1 MKHGCKWKC
10 SSWSNNWVKWII
22 MYKVFYFIQE
32 VSLVRLKVGDGR
44 INLAVLSSINSPEAK
59 ALAEQYP
66 QCSNCPAKWRETST
80 VIVPIH
86 SLSEALICSWA
97 PQNANCRFVDLFT
110 DLNLVLNWD
119 LNEMCV
125 AFKCL
130 LPLSC
135 RKGFLECL
143 WWNSLRQIPPGV
155 SGPKERLEIG
165 CSLAANEV
173 FNDRSVTH
181 HTRHLGRNRFPYTE
195 TFCLCSETVCNGLEE
210 ESGTRKWSFIKVV
223 LYDAVGM
230 HQKYFILKDLYVQ

>member
-22 MYKVFYFIQE
+22 MYKVLYFLQE

-44 INLAVLSSINSPEAK
+44 VNLAVLSSINSPEAK

-135 RKGFLECL
+135 RIGFLECL

-155 SGPKERLEIG
+155 SGPKRGWKLAVPSRL
-165 CSLAANEV
+165 
-173 FNDRSVTH
+173 
-181 HTRHLGRNRFPYTE
+181 TRYLMTGQSHIRH
-195 TFCLCSETVCNGLEE
+195 
-210 ESGTRKWSFIKVV
+210 GTW
-223 LYDAVGM
+223 VGTAF
-230 HQKYFILKDLYVQ
+230 HILKLSASAVKQFVMV